1 MHKVAARHGARAEA
15 ERNLAASL
23 GTAMLFEGQAET
35 SAVGGSAEVPDAGMP
50 LSAPPPPPQLDAQDG
65 RGSEVAP
72 GHPQAPVKPARKG
85 PKASTIV
92 LTAGGIALGLGVTLI
107 GIGFAASTATSGT
120 SLLLGLTFGA
130 LLGIA
135 GIITL
140 IVGLVLLAAK
150 K

>member
-1 MHKVAARHGARAEA
+1 
-15 ERNLAASL
+15 
-23 GTAMLFEGQAET
+23 
-35 SAVGGSAEVPDAGMP
+35 
-50 LSAPPPPPQLDAQDG
+50 
-65 RGSEVAP
+65 
-72 GHPQAPVKPARKG
+72 
-85 PKASTIV
+85 
-92 LTAGGIALGLGVTLI
+92 VTLI

-140 IVGLVLLAAK
+140 IVGLVMLAAK